1 MEGPAFRW
9 GCQNLIPVSGR
20 LLCGPVDVSG
30 MRFSRVGEISWEALR
45 DVNGLDQ
52 GCGGGDA
59 EERVCLKVE
68 PTGPADVGGEGR
80 RNLG

>member
-45 DVNGLDQ
+45 EMLMVWIRDVVVEMQ
-52 GCGGGDA
+52 RKGC
-59 EERVCLKVE
+59 V
-68 PTGPADVGGEGR
+68 
-80 RNLG
+80 